1 LQEQHRHLDVEQ
13 MLAALARRLFRRMQ
27 RKAEEGEAAHAGQRR
42 RGLRLRRHPAA
53 ERFAAGDQ
61 RQFRQSFGA
70 SATAARTAACA
81 SFGGSGRL
89 LPRSM

>member
-1 LQEQHRHLDVEQ
+1 MR
-13 MLAALARRLFRRMQ
+13 AALARRLFRRMQ
-27 RKAEEGEAAHAGQRR
+27 RKAEERQAPRTPGSGAAACACDVIRPPND
-42 RGLRLRRHPAA
+42 LPPAISGSFGN
-53 ERFAAGDQ
+53 RFA
-61 RQFRQSFGA
+61 A